1 MKNDYYRKPLLVVV
15 LGLFLVINSCE
26 LIEYSPYQVKLD
38 ESEKDLNRKNAEKIA
53 ALGLK
58 PTDTLRIA
66 LISDTQRFYDE
77 TEDFVE
83 AINNRTEQK
92 GQRIHF
98 VLHGGDISDF
108 GLQEEYRW
116 QHQILK
122 KLKMPYL
129 VVLGNHDCVAN
140 GDKVYAHMYGP
151 FEQVYQFA
159 RNRVILLNTNT
170 MEFTGDI
177 VRLDFLEE
185 NLRDKENYDNA
196 FVLAHVSPFDEDF
209 DDRKE
214 EPFARLIRQ
223 YRPYP
228 LHGHKHTHRVMKP
241 YNDGINY
248 MIIGSVSNRRY
259 VVLTIVGKK
268 VSHEVVDF

>member
-1 MKNDYYRKPLLVVV
+1 MKNSYYRKPLLVVLLGFLLV
-15 LGLFLVINSCE
+15 LSSCE
-26 LIEYSPYQVKLD
+26 LIEYSPYQVKLGD
-38 ESEKDLNRKNAEKIA
+38 NEKDLNRKNAEKIT

-77 TEDFVE
+77 TEDFVKSV
-83 AINNRTEQK
+83 NNLTEQK
-92 GQRIHF
+92 GKQIHF

-140 GDKVYAHMYGP
+140 GDKVYTHMYGP

-159 RNRVILLNTNT
+159 RNRFIFLNTNT
-170 MEFTGDI
+170 MEFTEDI
-177 VRLDFLEE
+177 VRLDFLEN
-185 NLRDKENYDNA
+185 NLRDTENYDNA
-196 FVLAHVSPFDEDF
+196 IVLAHVSPFDEDY
-209 DDRKE
+209 DDTKE
-214 EPFARLIRQ
+214 EPYARLIRQ
-223 YRPYP
+223 YRAYP
-228 LHGHKHTHRVMKP
+228 LHGHKHTHRILQP

-268 VSHEVVDF
+268 ISHELISY

>member
-1 MKNDYYRKPLLVVV
+1 MKNDYYRKPLLVV
-15 LGLFLVINSCE
+15 LMGLLLVFNSCE
-26 LIEYSPYQVKLD
+26 LVEYSPYQVKLK

-77 TEDFVE
+77 TEDFVQ
-83 AINNRTEQK
+83 AINQRTEQK
-92 GQRIHF
+92 GHKIHF

-108 GLQEEYRW
+108 GLLEEYRW

-140 GDKVYAHMYGP
+140 GDKVYANMYGP

-159 RNRVILLNTNT
+159 RNRLILLNTNT
-170 MEFTGDI
+170 MEFTEDI
-177 VRLDFLEE
+177 VRLDFLEN
-185 NLRDKENYDNA
+185 NLRDTENYDNVI
-196 FVLAHVSPFDEDF
+196 VLAHVSPFDEDY
-209 DDRKE
+209 DRKKE
-214 EPFARLIRQ
+214 APYAQLIRQ
-223 YRPYP
+223 YRAYP
-228 LHGHKHTHRVMKP
+228 LHGHKHTHRIMQP

-259 VVLTIVGKK
+259 VELTIVGKK
-268 VSHEVVDF
+268 ITHEVVDF